1 MFHKKNIKIYKMS
14 DLDKLAEIGALL
26 HKAGETEMAEFIVK
40 LMLEEDESDDDYSP
54 LPEKFLKKS
63 SKGKK
68 IKNDKV
74 ESDEEIYDYSEDE
87 GDAVSEE
94 ELEVNVDE
102 NGFASLA

>member
-1 MFHKKNIKIYKMS
+1 LIKWV
-14 DLDKLAEIGALL
+14 EIGAFL

-40 LMLEEDESDDDYSP
+40 LMLEEDDDYCP

-74 ESDEEIYDYSEDE
+74 ESDEETYDYSEDE

-94 ELEVNVDE
+94 ELEVKVDKD
-102 NGFASLA
+102 GFASLA

>member
-1 MFHKKNIKIYKMS
+1 MS
-14 DLDKLAEIGALL
+14 DLDKLAEVGAFL

-40 LMLEEDESDDDYSP
+40 LMLEEDESDDDDYSP

-68 IKNDKV
+68 IKNDKD

>member
-1 MFHKKNIKIYKMS
+1 MS
-14 DLDKLAEIGALL
+14 SLDKMGKIGAFL

-40 LMLEEDESDDDYSP
+40 LMLEEDDDYSP

-74 ESDEEIYDYSEDE
+74 ESDEETYDYSEDE

-94 ELEVNVDE
+94 ELEVKVDKD
-102 NGFASLA
+102 GFASLA

>member
-1 MFHKKNIKIYKMS
+1 MS
-14 DLDKLAEIGALL
+14 DLDKLAEIGAFL
-26 HKAGETEMAEFIVK
+26 HKSGETEMTEFIVK
-40 LMLEEDESDDDYSP
+40 LMLEEDDDYSP

-74 ESDEEIYDYSEDE
+74 ESDEETYDYSEDE

-94 ELEVNVDE
+94 ELEVKVDE
-102 NGFASLA
+102 DGFASLA

>member
-1 MFHKKNIKIYKMS
+1 MS
-14 DLDKLAEIGALL
+14 SLDKMGKIGAFL

-40 LMLEEDESDDDYSP
+40 LMLEEDDDYSP

-74 ESDEEIYDYSEDE
+74 ESDEETYDYSEDE

-94 ELEVNVDE
+94 ELEVKVDE
-102 NGFASLA
+102 DGFASLA

>member
-1 MFHKKNIKIYKMS
+1 MS
-14 DLDKLAEIGALL
+14 DLDKLAEIGAFL
-26 HKAGETEMAEFIVK
+26 HKSGETEMTEFIVK
-40 LMLEEDESDDDYSP
+40 LMLEEGDDDSP

-74 ESDEEIYDYSEDE
+74 ESDEETYDYSEDE

-94 ELEVNVDE
+94 ELEVKVDKD
-102 NGFASLA
+102 GFASLA

>member
-1 MFHKKNIKIYKMS
+1 MS
-14 DLDKLAEIGALL
+14 DLDKLAEIGAFL
-26 HKAGETEMAEFIVK
+26 HKAGETQMAEFIVK
-40 LMLEEDESDDDYSP
+40 LMLEDAESDDDDYCP
-54 LPEKFLKKS
+54 FPEKFVNKS

-68 IKNDKV
+68 IKNDKD